1 MEQKRIYVLLT
12 DTGTLFSQVIKMYT
26 RHPLNHASVA
36 LDESLNEVFSFGRK
50 GPANPFV
57 GGFVRERVIGDLIR
71 GESRLTRCALY
82 SCTVS
87 PEMYNRFRSRIQD
100 IERNEHQYKYN
111 LLGLLGIAL
120 KIRIARKNAYFC
132 SQFIA
137 SLFQECGLRLTSK
150 EAEMVTPD
158 DFRHCQALKLEFIG
172 DLKDVVSSLNTNRN
186 LLVSNLVSA

>member
-26 RHPLNHASVA
+26 RHPMNHASVA

-50 GPANPFV
+50 DPVNPFV
-57 GGFVRERVIGDLIR
+57 GGFVRERVMGDLIR
-71 GESRLTRCALY
+71 SQSRRTRCALY

-87 PEMYNRFRSRIQD
+87 LEVYNRFRSRIQD
-100 IERNEHQYKYN
+100 IERNEHHYKYN
-111 LLGLLGIAL
+111 FLGLLGIAL
-120 KIRIARKNAYFC
+120 RIPIARKNAYFC

-137 SLFQECGLRLTSK
+137 ALFQECGLRLMSK

-158 DFRHCQALKLEFIG
+158 DFRHCQALKLEFMG
-172 DLKDVVSSLNTNRN
+172 DLKDVVSSFDANTNHM
-186 LLVSNLVSA
+186 VSA